1 MKDYLKELEKGDWGV
16 DLLFYLILAFPF
28 LCIYWMYQIC
38 TTSVEEKQVNNNN
51 VLITFIYIF

>member
-38 TTSVEEKQVNNNN
+38 TTSVEEKQVNNKNKKRK
-51 VLITFIYIF
+51 YK